1 MLSRPVYFDVLTVCL
16 HRVTGVYFKSL
27 YSPTPEVKE
36 VAHEGLRMV
45 LLHQSRLPR
54 ELLQSGLRPILM
66 NLADPKRLSIP
77 GLEGLARLLELL
89 TNYFKVEIGQKLLDH
104 FRFVADPQTLQN
116 ASKSPLPENES
127 ITKLVRLAN
136 IFHLLPSAANIFLD
150 DLVNAIVET
159 ESKMHFSGASPFS
172 EPLARYLDRFSSDAI
187 EFLKR
192 HINLPNHCRTFRS
205 ILHAKLAPNL
215 LRGLVAQSST
225 IIRTCLESEECSNIL
240 AGLYLC
246 SDLAEL
252 VPQWL
257 TANQSILDTVLALWI
272 SDAKSADRSAPL
284 GDVTQRYRL
293 MLTILMKALEETP
306 RIDLLFDIILVFT
319 LDLPLDLIKISQFLY
334 RLVALSDNLFY
345 RRNILLRFCL
355 WFDDLSQPWSHKTFF
370 LQYVISPM
378 ILVHASRSS
387 TKEGL
392 LDDDLIQW
400 FHTRI
405 WQPMADDSA
414 FPGADDLF
422 KIELL
427 HFTTILV
434 HQYPDTLHGVKKV
447 ILKSTWHYVTS
458 EDPVVKQTACLLAA
472 RFFEAFEGT
481 QKFLLGLWT
490 GLLRPPHLSEG
501 KALVRQALDILAP
514 VLLRSQSNESGYPQ
528 WAKNTRR
535 LLAEEGTGWSQIG
548 LIYQLIVRQAS
559 LFYPV
564 RALFIPHM
572 VNYLNKLGLSSSS
585 TPESRLLSVDMV
597 QVIFDWEQR
606 ITAPSRNE
614 QTSSAEDYV
623 GSAWVTPLVF
633 RESMVS
639 YLVRLATTPPE
650 TQSRPLIVQR
660 ALTLLR
666 IVVGP
671 SGWGDVTVKLPF
683 FLRALEQVSYIYCS
697 ISYAHL

>member
-1 MLSRPVYFDVLTVCL
+1 MSLI
-16 HRVTGVYFKSL
+16 RVTGVYFKSL

-104 FRFVADPQTLQN
+104 FRIVADPQMLQA
-116 ASKSPLPENES
+116 ASKLPLAENEG

-150 DLVNAIVET
+150 DLVNAIVDT
-159 ESKMHFSGASPFS
+159 EARMHFSGTSPFS
-172 EPLARYLDRFSSDAI
+172 EPLARYLDRFPTDAVD
-187 EFLKR
+187 FLKR
-192 HINLPNHCRTFRS
+192 HINYPRHTRTFRS
-205 ILHAKLAPNL
+205 ILQAKLAPNL
-215 LRGLVAQSST
+215 LREMVAQSPT
-225 IIRTCLESEECSNIL
+225 IIRGCLESRDQSRIL
-240 AGLYLC
+240 AGLLLC
-246 SDLAEL
+246 SDLADL
-252 VPQWL
+252 VPLWL
-257 TANQSILDTVLALWI
+257 TSKQCIVDTIVVLWR
-272 SDAKSADRSAPL
+272 SDTASMDRTAPL
-284 GDVTQRYRL
+284 GDITQRYRL
-293 MLTILMKALEETP
+293 MLSILMKALEETP
-306 RIDLLFDIILVFT
+306 RIDLLFEIISAFT
-319 LDLPLDLIKISQFLY
+319 LELPLDLIKISQFLY
-334 RLVALSDNLFY
+334 RLVALSDDLAY
-345 RRNILLRFCL
+345 RRNILLRFCI
-355 WFDDLSQPWSHKTFF
+355 WFDDRSQPWSHKTFF
-370 LQYVISPM
+370 LQYVVSPM
-378 ILVHASRSS
+378 VLVHGVRAS

-392 LDDDLIQW
+392 FDEDLIQW
-400 FHTRI
+400 YHTRI

-422 KIELL
+422 KVELL
-427 HFTTILV
+427 YFTTVMV
-434 HQYPDTLHGVKKV
+434 HRYPDALHGVKKV

-458 EDPVVKQTACLLAA
+458 EDPVVKLAACLLAA

-514 VLLRSQSNESGYPQ
+514 VLLRSQSNEPGYPQ

-535 LLAEEGTGWSQIG
+535 LLAEEGTGWSQVG

-572 VNYLNKLGLSSSS
+572 VNYLTKLGLSTSS
-585 TPESRLLSVDMV
+585 TPDSRLLSVDIV
-597 QVIFDWEQR
+597 QVIFDWEQKA
-606 ITAPSRNE
+606 TSAG
-614 QTSSAEDYV
+614 QTEHLLASEDQ
-623 GSAWVTPLVF
+623 GAATWVTPLVF
-633 RESMVS
+633 RETMVS

-650 TQSRPLIVQR
+650 AQGRPIIAQR
-660 ALTLLR
+660 ALALLR
-666 IVVGP
+666 TAVGS

-683 FLRALEQVSYIYCS
+683 FLRALEQVSPHVVS
-697 ISYAHL
+697 M